1 VAPTILEAAGLPE
14 PKSVKQ
20 TLSGPVVGFG
30 LYF

>member
-1 VAPTILEAAGLPE
+1 MLEFSHELAGRTLEAT
-14 PKSVKQ
+14 Q